1 MRIPLLLAFAA
12 AIAIGTLSQ
21 PALADTFSACGD
33 SYHWDSYERGIR
45 SAFSKNADLRP
56 SLNDEGCY
64 QAGLRQ
70 GPLAIAAGDLGCDD
84 DFSTG
89 HADGL
94 IQAQR
99 HSGGNC
105 YDLGY
110 DAGRADLDIGARE
123 ADVHLVGDACVR
135 AYRKGRADYIGGTSS
150 ESTDFNAPRALYC
163 YNLGL
168 YESPFFLQ

>member
-1 MRIPLLLAFAA
+1 MRTPLLLASTA
-12 AIAIGTLSQ
+12 AIALVTVSR

-45 SAFSKNADLRP
+45 SAFSNNANLRP
-56 SLNDEGCY
+56 GLNDEGCY
-64 QAGLRQ
+64 QAGVSQ
-70 GPLAIAAGDLGCDD
+70 GPLARVAGDHGCDD
-84 DFSTG
+84 NFSIG

-94 IQAQR
+94 NQAQR
-99 HSGGNC
+99 NSGGNC
-105 YDLGY
+105 YALGY

-123 ADVHLVGDACVR
+123 ADAPLVGGACVQ
-135 AYRKGRADYIGGTSS
+135 AYRKGHADYIAGKTS

-168 YESPFFLQ
+168 YEAPYFPR